1 VKELIRSIVPEPT
14 LKRLLRKREIYTNRV
29 GRRAIRLLHRLRLH
43 SDEIVAFL
51 LEREPFTPEL
61 VIRGYHRGL
70 FPSAVHATGDMRWH
84 SPDER
89 GVVPIEDF
97 HLPRR
102 LRQIVRRG
110 KFEVR
115 VDEEFTAVM
124 KGCAEPAPGRQ
135 TTYIKPEVMEVY
147 EELHRM
153 GIAHSV
159 GAWLDGRLVGGT
171 YGVALGAYFA
181 SESAFQRVRD
191 ASKVATVHLT
201 EILKRGGFT
210 LHDAWWH
217 RKDMEQYGGFAMPRE
232 RFKEL
237 HTHALVTQASFEKA
251 TP

>member
-1 VKELIRSIVPEPT
+1 VKALVKSIVPEPT

-29 GRRAIRLLHRLRLH
+29 GRRAVRFLHRLRLH
-43 SDEIVAFL
+43 SDEITAFL

-61 VIRGYHRGL
+61 VIRGYHKGL
-70 FPSAVHATGDMRWH
+70 FPSAIHATGAMRWH

-89 GVVPIEDF
+89 GVVPIEGF
-97 HLPRR
+97 HLSRR
-102 LRQIVRRG
+102 LRQIVRQG
-110 KFEVR
+110 KFEIR
-115 VDEEFTAVM
+115 VDEDFLRVM
-124 KGCAEPAPGRQ
+124 EGCAEPAPGRQ

-181 SESAFQRVRD
+181 SESAFQRERD

-201 EILKRGGFT
+201 EILKQGGFT
-210 LHDAWWH
+210 LHDVWWH
-217 RKDMEQYGGFAMPRE
+217 RKDMEQYGGHAIPRE
-232 RFKEL
+232 EFKAL
-237 HTHALVTQASFEKA
+237 HTHALITPASFAKA

>member
-1 VKELIRSIVPEPT
+1 VKELIKSMVPEPG
-14 LKRLLRKREIYTNRV
+14 LKRLRQKREIYTNRV
-29 GRRAIRLLHRLRLH
+29 GRRAVRFLHGLRLH
-43 SDEIVAFL
+43 SDEIVGFL

-70 FPSAVHATGDMRWH
+70 FPSAIHATGDMRWH

-89 GVVPIEDF
+89 GVVPIENF

-102 LRQIVRRG
+102 LRQIVRQGR
-110 KFEVR
+110 FEIR
-115 VDEEFTAVM
+115 VDEDFAGVM

-147 EELHRM
+147 EELHRR

-159 GAWLDGRLVGGT
+159 GAWLDGQLVGGT

-201 EILKRGGFT
+201 EILTRNGFT
-210 LHDAWWH
+210 LHDVWWH
-217 RKDMEQYGGFAMPRE
+217 RKDMEQYGGHAIPRE
-232 RFKEL
+232 EFKEL
-237 HTHALVTQASFEKA
+237 HTHALATPARFAKA
-251 TP
+251 TL